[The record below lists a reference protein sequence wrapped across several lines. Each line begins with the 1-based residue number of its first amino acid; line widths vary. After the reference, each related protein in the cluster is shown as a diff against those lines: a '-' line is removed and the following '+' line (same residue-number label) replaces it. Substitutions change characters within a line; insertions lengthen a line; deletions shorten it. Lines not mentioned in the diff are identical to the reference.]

1 MSDERKQESQHIE
14 SNQIEKSSSIPQG
27 GSAAK
32 EGQSYKFK
40 LRSERER
47 EFPIQPK
54 YIALIIVVVLVV
66 LGTVAVLNSTVFQSP
81 DSINYNDYIGVWQE
95 DASKDVQE
103 QGGVKLR
110 IHSVSGGTLLISL
123 EYYDGNSAHDGI
135 VIKDVGAVTRDGE
148 AYYAFSDDGHG
159 NSGNG
164 VLTFK
169 GRKIEWKSV
178 LNNEKEAHYDVQR
191 VKGADSA
198 QEESTQ
204 VKKNAKPEK
213 ESSKASEEEE
223 EDDYI
228 LPNSAEEY
236 LTMEDLEGLS
246 PKELRLAR
254 NEIMARHGRKFGD
267 PELSAYF
274 ESKDWYEGTI
284 DGETFD
290 EEHTGEL
297 NEYEL
302 RNVDLI
308 LSMEQGY

>member
-1 MSDERKQESQHIE
+1 MSDEKKQESQQARSQRIE
-14 SNQIEKSSSIPQG
+14 GSSPGSRGASESKERQG
-27 GSAAK
+27 
-32 EGQSYKFK
+32 YKFK

-54 YIALIIVVVLVV
+54 YIALTIVIILII
-66 LGTVAVLNSTVFQSP
+66 LGTVAVINSTVFQSP
-81 DSINYNDYIGVWQE
+81 DSMNYNDYVGVWQE
-95 DASKDVQE
+95 DASKNVQE
-103 QGGVKLR
+103 EGGVKLR

-123 EYYDGNSAHDGI
+123 EYYGGNMSHDNI
-135 VIKDVGAVTRDGE
+135 VIDDVGAVTRDGE
-148 AYYAFSDDGHG
+148 AYYAFSDDGQG

-169 GRKIEWKSV
+169 GRKIQWKSV
-178 LNNEKEAHYDVQR
+178 LNNEKEAYYDVQR
-191 VKGADSA
+191 VKDTDPAPKEPA
-198 QEESTQ
+198 TAKETTKPTEEF
-204 VKKNAKPEK
+204 
-213 ESSKASEEEE
+213 SKASEED
-223 EDDYI
+223 DDYI
-228 LPNSAEEY
+228 LPNSADEY

-290 EEHTGEL
+290 AEHTGEL

-308 LSMEQGY
+308 LSMEQGQ

>member
-1 MSDERKQESQHIE
+1 MSDEKKQESQQTG
-14 SNQIEKSSSIPQG
+14 SRQIDGASP
-27 GSAAK
+27 GSQSASAPK
-32 EGQSYKFK
+32 EGQGYKFK

-54 YIALIIVVVLVV
+54 YIALIIVVLLII
-66 LGTVAVLNSTVFQSP
+66 LGTVAAVNSTVFQSP
-81 DSINYNDYIGVWQE
+81 DSMNYSDYVGVWQE
-95 DASKDVQE
+95 DASKDAQKE
-103 QGGVKLR
+103 GGVKLR

-123 EYYDGNSAHDGI
+123 EYYDGNASHDSI
-135 VIKDVGAVTRDGE
+135 VVDDVGAVTRDGE

-169 GRKIEWKSV
+169 GRKIQWKSV
-178 LNNEKEAHYDVQR
+178 LNNGKETYYDVQR
-191 VKGADSA
+191 VKDTAPVPKKPETA
-198 QEESTQ
+198 KKATKPIEESS
-204 VKKNAKPEK
+204 E
-213 ESSKASEEEE
+213 ASEED
-223 EDDYI
+223 DDYI

-254 NEIMARHGRKFGD
+254 NEIMARHGRIFGD

-290 EEHTGEL
+290 AEHTEEL

-308 LSMEQGY
+308 LSMEQGQ

>member
-1 MSDERKQESQHIE
+1 MSDEKKQGSQQVESE
-14 SNQIEKSSSIPQG
+14 QIERSSSDPQS
-27 GSAAK
+27 GSDAK
-32 EGQSYKFK
+32 QGQSYKFK

-54 YIALIIVVVLVV
+54 YIALIIVVVLAV
-66 LGTVAVLNSTVFQSP
+66 LGTVAVINSTVFQSA
-81 DSINYNDYIGVWQE
+81 DSMNYSDYIGVWQE
-95 DASKDVQE
+95 DASKDIQE

-123 EYYDGNSAHDGI
+123 EYYDRDSSHDRI
-135 VIKDVGAVTRDGE
+135 MIEDVGAVTRDGQ

-178 LNNEKEAHYDVQR
+178 LNNEKEAYYDVQR
-191 VKGADSA
+191 VKGADSD
-198 QEESTQ
+198 QEEPSRIKEAT
-204 VKKNAKPEK
+204 KPAE

-223 EDDYI
+223 EDYI

-284 DGETFD
+284 DGEIFD

-302 RNVDLI
+302 RNVYLI

>member
-1 MSDERKQESQHIE
+1 MSDEKKQESQQTGAQQIE
-14 SNQIEKSSSIPQG
+14 SPSFGTQG
-27 GSAAK
+27 ASGSNK
-32 EGQSYKFK
+32 EQGYKFK
-40 LRSERER
+40 LRSERDR

-54 YIALIIVVVLVV
+54 YIALIIVITLIV

-81 DSINYNDYIGVWQE
+81 DSMNYNDYVGIWQE
-95 DASKDVQE
+95 DASKNVE
-103 QGGVKLR
+103 EEGGVRLR

-123 EYYDGNSAHDGI
+123 EYYDENAAHDRI
-135 VIKDVGAVTRDGE
+135 VIHDVGAVTRDGE
-148 AYYAFSDDGHG
+148 AYYAFSDDGQG

-169 GRKIEWKSV
+169 GRKIQWKSV
-178 LNNEKEAHYDVQR
+178 LNNEKEAYYDVQR
-191 VKGADSA
+191 VKDVAP
-198 QEESTQ
+198 EP
-204 VKKNAKPEK
+204 KKPAAAKKDIKPTE
-213 ESSKASEEEE
+213 ESSKASEE

-290 EEHTGEL
+290 AEHTGEL

-302 RNVDLI
+302 RNVNLI
-308 LSMEQGY
+308 LSMEQGQ